1 MNNWTY
7 STHTLLQL
15 ANFLVHL
22 DFWGNWRLR
31 KPGKAKD
38 GQSPAASEYSNAVSK
53 IFFLYQISNRYI
65 KVKKQNIYKNI
76 ILDYINKW
84 TPFINQYQITNFEAH
99 GNGCYVKGLHIS
111 KHQKLKY

>member
-1 MNNWTY
+1 MKIN
-7 STHTLLQL
+7 
-15 ANFLVHL
+15 
-22 DFWGNWRLR
+22 LR

-65 KVKKQNIYKNI
+65 KVKKRNIYKNI

-99 GNGCYVKGLHIS
+99 GNGCYVKGLTHLQTSDIKILTILS
-111 KHQKLKY
+111 TGALCIITLHYSSLY